1 MSYDYDINKLKDEAD
16 KYVGLTLEE
25 ADKRLLIENKT
36 RRIMT
41 LDNEHFCG
49 TCDWVTS
56 RVNFR
61 VVNNIVTD
69 AWVG

>member
-1 MSYDYDINKLKDEAD
+1 MSYDINKLKDEAD

-25 ADKRLLIENKT
+25 ADKRLLTENKT

-41 LDNEHFCG
+41 LDNEQFCG